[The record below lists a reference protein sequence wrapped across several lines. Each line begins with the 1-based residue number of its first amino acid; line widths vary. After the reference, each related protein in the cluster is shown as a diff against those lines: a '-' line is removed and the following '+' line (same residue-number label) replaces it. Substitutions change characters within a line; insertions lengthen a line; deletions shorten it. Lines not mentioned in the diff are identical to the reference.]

1 MKQCWVERVNVF
13 VSVVDIVKHNVN
25 FLEGWY
31 QDAEILTLAVI

>member
-1 MKQCWVERVNVF
+1 MKQCWVERVDVF
-13 VSVVDIVKHNVN
+13 VLVVDIVMRNVN